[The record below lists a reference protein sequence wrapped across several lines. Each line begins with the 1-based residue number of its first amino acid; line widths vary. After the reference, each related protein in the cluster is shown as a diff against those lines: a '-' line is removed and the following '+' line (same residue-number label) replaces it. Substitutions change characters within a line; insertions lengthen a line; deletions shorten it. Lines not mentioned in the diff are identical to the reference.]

1 MVQNEEGV
9 LPVTS
14 MTGFARAEGEMNGC
28 SWACEIKSV
37 NSKGLDVRCRFPH
50 GYDGLEGPARDRV
63 AVRFTRGSIS
73 VNFTLSR
80 RQLGD
85 SYRINQDVLEQILA
99 IAPDI
104 QRRLPGSPS
113 LSADALLAVRGV
125 IESVEHEE
133 TEEEKVALGNSFLNS
148 MVEAIEA
155 LAVMRADEGR
165 RLAEVLNA
173 QIDQIETLCIR
184 ATELAATQPAAL
196 KERLSSQLSD
206 IVSQVPALSEERL
219 AQEVALIVA
228 KADIREELDRLRS
241 HIEAARELMENGGA
255 VGRRLDFLCQEFLR
269 ETNTLCSKSADI
281 ELTRLGIDLKAVI
294 EQLREQVQNVE

>member
-1 MVQNEEGV
+1 MVQKKEGV

-14 MTGFARAEGEMNGC
+14 MTGFARAEGEMNGL

-50 GYDGLEGPARDRV
+50 GYDRLEGRARDRV
-63 AVRFTRGSIS
+63 AVHLTRGSIS
-73 VNFTLSR
+73 VNLTLSR

-85 SYRINQDVLEQILA
+85 SYRINQDVLEQILI

-104 QRRLPGSPS
+104 QHRLPGSPP
-113 LSADALLAVRGV
+113 LSTDALLAVRGV
-125 IESVEHEE
+125 IELVEHEE
-133 TEEEKVALGNSFLNS
+133 TEEEKRDLGDSFLGS
-148 MVEAIEA
+148 VGEAIEA
-155 LAVMRADEGR
+155 LSGMRADEGR
-165 RLAEVLNA
+165 RLAEVLDA
-173 QIDQIETLCIR
+173 QIEQIEILCNR
-184 ATELAATQPAAL
+184 ATEVASTQPTAL
-196 KERLSSQLSD
+196 KDRLISQLSE
-206 IVSQVPALSEERL
+206 IVSQVPALSDERL

-241 HIEAARELMENGGA
+241 HIEAARDLMENGGA

-269 ETNTLCSKSADI
+269 ETNTLCSKSSDI
-281 ELTRLGIDLKAVI
+281 ELTRLGIELKAVI